1 MAATRLSRE
10 RRSGFKEVKPA
21 ILIVGDGKS
30 ERRYFEQLRDS
41 GTIIK
46 VISRDTNETGIDN
59 TIAKAHGYVS
69 DYKLDLRRDRVAIV
83 TDLDY
88 RYDLEGVKTMV
99 RKCDAECY
107 ELYLSNPCF
116 EVWLVL
122 HYKKQTKA
130 MDPDQLCDLLTK
142 LSGKEYRKSMGIQW
156 SIQMQ
161 ETAIDNANRLAGGKP
176 LTAERCL
183 ETDPSTMV
191 HILVES
197 IKKHRPAR

>member
-1 MAATRLSRE
+1 MAATKLSRE
-10 RRSGFKEVKPA
+10 RRSEFKDIRPA

-30 ERRYFEQLRDS
+30 EKHYFEQLRDS

-59 TIAKAHGYVS
+59 TIAKARGYVS
-69 DYKLDLRRDRVAIV
+69 VCQLNLKRDKVAIV

-88 RYDLEGVKTMV
+88 RYDMEDVRNMV
-99 RKCDAECY
+99 RKCDAEGY
-107 ELYLSNPCF
+107 ALYLSNPCF
-116 EVWLVL
+116 EIWLVL
-122 HYKKQTKA
+122 HYKKPTKA
-130 MDPDQLCDLLTK
+130 MDPDQLCDLLEE
-142 LSGKEYRKSMGIQW
+142 LSEKKYKKSNGILW
-156 SIQMQ
+156 NIQML

-191 HILVES
+191 HMLVES
-197 IKKHRPAR
+197 IRAHKSA